1 VDELLAR
8 DARHHQNAPNSS
20 ADHQPSKESAFVQS
34 MAENQPGRK
43 QMRGSNAAQQQ
54 KPFMAGKHA
63 RSVGLE
69 QKNLGN

>member
-43 QMRGSNAAQQQ
+43 QMQGGNAAQRQ
-54 KPFMAGKHA
+54 KPFTDGRRV
-63 RSVGLE
+63 RSVGLGL
-69 QKNLGN
+69 KN